1 VVSFDDLKKEIKKI
15 LNSKIRSN
23 ETSLTIKMYEKFPEY
38 DKKDIDRIVEKM
50 ITFEK
55 LRNLNNLFSDFTVE

>member
-38 DKKDIDRIVEKM
+38 DKKDIDRIVEDDN
-50 ITFEK
+50 I
-55 LRNLNNLFSDFTVE
+55 

>member
-1 VVSFDDLKKEIKKI
+1 MVSFDDLKKEIKKI